1 MNTIIVLL
9 LVGCTAF
16 FVAVEYSVIRARMS
30 RIEEMVAA
38 GSKKA
43 MAVKQIMLRL
53 DEYLS
58 ACQLGNTLTNLA
70 LGWLGESTVEHLLSP
85 VFDLFAMPESA
96 ESIVSF
102 LIAFLILTFLEV
114 VVGELVPKIIAI
126 DKAEPLALLLARPL
140 MWFFKLTYPFSW
152 ILNRS
157 ARVITG
163 LFGIKGISEGDNHR
177 TEAELRLVLSEVYKS
192 GNINASEFRY
202 VTNIFELDDRAAKG
216 IMIPRKD
223 VAYIDSAETIEE
235 VAARISESPYD
246 LYPVTENED
255 KDDIIGIVDYKELL
269 TAYIREPEAREQ
281 KILTSMQPILQII
294 DTVSVQ
300 EVLLLMQEKDIHM
313 AVLVDE
319 YGGTSGIVTIRDIIA
334 RIVGERQQFRDEDG
348 YPLIERLPE
357 GGYMLSGRLIIEEVK
372 ELLSVELNRD
382 EGVYTLGGWL
392 MSELID
398 IEVGEELS
406 VDDAWR
412 FEVAEM
418 ENRQIKRVRASR
430 LHDGKT
436 SNAEDVEEETD

>member
-16 FVAVEYSVIRARMS
+16 FVAAEYSVIRSRMS
-30 RIEEMVAA
+30 RVEEMVAA
-38 GSKKA
+38 GNKKA
-43 MAVKQIMLRL
+43 LAVRQIMMRL

-85 VFDLFAMPESA
+85 VFELISMPESA

-114 VVGELVPKIIAI
+114 VIGELVPKIIAI
-126 DKAEPLALLLARPL
+126 DKAESLALILARPL
-140 MWFFKLTYPFSW
+140 MWFFKLTFPFSW

-157 ARVITG
+157 ARLITG
-163 LFGIKGISEGDNHR
+163 LFGIKGIAEGDTHR

-202 VTNIFELDDRAAKG
+202 VTNIFELDDRVAKG

-223 VAYIDSAETIEE
+223 VAYIDAAETVGE
-235 VAARISESPYD
+235 VVARISSSPYD
-246 LYPVTENED
+246 LYPVTEGED
-255 KDDIIGIVDYKELL
+255 KDDIIGLVDFKELL
-269 TAYIREPEAREQ
+269 SAYIREPEARDRQ
-281 KILTSMQPILQII
+281 VLSSMQPILQMI

-319 YGGTSGIVTIRDIIA
+319 YGGTSGIVSIRDIIA

-357 GGYMLSGRLIIEEVK
+357 GGYMLSGRLIIEEVNK
-372 ELLSVELNRD
+372 LLAVDLDRD

-392 MSELID
+392 MSEMID
-398 IEVGEELS
+398 VEVGEEIT
-406 VDDAWR
+406 VDAWS
-412 FEVAEM
+412 FVVAEM
-418 ENRQIKRVRASR
+418 ENRQIKRIRASR
-430 LHDGKT
+430 LHDDKADKAKDADRK
-436 SNAEDVEEETD
+436 SVV